1 MSITAT
7 STATSKNMLMMGEFF
22 FEDNTKQPERREFYG
37 FSIFAILAL
46 CIGLAFAGTFGGAG
60 TILDMSTAGSLIS
73 LLLVSLCL
81 LLLCYFG
88 FCNYQFS
95 NLY

>member
-1 MSITAT
+1 MRITR
-7 STATSKNMLMMGEFF
+7 SSLNGESFMV
-22 FEDNTKQPERREFYG
+22 

-73 LLLVSLCL
+73 LLLVSLCPAAVVAI
-81 LLLCYFG
+81 FG